1 MQSRDPFLAK
11 ISSAIRKKNVITVCQ
26 KSPSVWTLWVKCQ
39 WINENAC
46 TRRVISVV
54 FSWRR
59 TFLYCGVLVSSSRLI
74 GVDVFIDFNNWLFFK
89 KETEGSK
96 ETGNDVHSFG
106 EARLSSRS
114 MRIDHHSSIQIM
126 RHRRVR
132 SQSRSLCN
140 SSGGSDGLGP
150 GCWQWEKRH
159 TFGHQGAGLGPCW
172 GSWTGCE
179 KEWEC
184 GIYGLFNRATHS
196 HKPSI

>member
-1 MQSRDPFLAK
+1 MQCRDPFLAK
-11 ISSAIRKKNVITVCQ
+11 ISSAIRKKMSSQSAKKVHLCG
-26 KSPSVWTLWVKCQ
+26 LWVKCQ

-46 TRRVISVV
+46 TRRAISVV

-59 TFLYCGVLVSSSRLI
+59 ISLYCGVLVSSSRLI
-74 GVDVFIDFNNWLFFK
+74 GVDVFTDFKNWLFFK
-89 KETEGSK
+89 KETQGSK

-140 SSGGSDGLGP
+140 CSGGSDRLGP
-150 GCWQWEKRH
+150 GCWQWGKRR

-179 KEWEC
+179 KEWKC
-184 GIYGLFNRATHS
+184 GFYGLFNRVTHS